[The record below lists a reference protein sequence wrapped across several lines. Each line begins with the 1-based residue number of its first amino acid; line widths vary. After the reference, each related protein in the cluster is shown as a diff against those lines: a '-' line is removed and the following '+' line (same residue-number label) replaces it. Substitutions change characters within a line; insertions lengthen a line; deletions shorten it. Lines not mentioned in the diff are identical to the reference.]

1 MEKVFKKI
9 IESNAY
15 NIDGVAHI
23 LASLAENEG
32 ISNILKICVNGIENW
47 NIDANYLAEYIDK
60 EYYDY
65 KNPAITNIVC
75 DYVYNCINVTFN
87 YNYTRYYK
95 HEDADYYE
103 DSRKEEEGEFIYKKT
118 FVNDNLIKINY
129 NDYLNFVKKH
139 HTESL
144 NELKEEA

>member
-1 MEKVFKKI
+1 MEQVFKKI

-75 DYVYNCINVTFN
+75 DYVYNNIVVNFN

-103 DSRKEEEGEFIYKKT
+103 DSRKYEEGDFTYKKT

-139 HTESL
+139 HTEVL

>member
-1 MEKVFKKI
+1 MEQVFKKI

-75 DYVYNCINVTFN
+75 DYVYNNIVVNFN

-103 DSRKEEEGEFIYKKT
+103 DSRKYEEGDFIYKKT

-139 HTESL
+139 HTEVL
-144 NELKEEA
+144 NDLKEEV